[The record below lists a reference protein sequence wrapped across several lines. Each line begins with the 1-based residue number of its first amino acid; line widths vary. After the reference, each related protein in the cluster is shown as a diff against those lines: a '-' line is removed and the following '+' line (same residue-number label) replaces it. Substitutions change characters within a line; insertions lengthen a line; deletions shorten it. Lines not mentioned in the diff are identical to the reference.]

1 MYFSPSRRLV
11 SGSPGSTML
20 VSNGGSPNS
29 NSRRGRCALPV
40 PRTVLRICLLRHFHD
55 IRSSRIVMSFL
66 TPVRAGADFVTYSHA
81 GYVAALV
88 SAVAVIVRYLGAC
101 LAFLRDCVS
110 DGLLNYSNGRV
121 WKRCAIHCDSDV
133 LIYF

>member
-66 TPVRAGADFVTYSHA
+66 TSVLHFGEDCPRLGNGKVALFNIVDVVCGHQPLKRLIQFRRSSYQPGVCVPLGAVGLVA
-81 GYVAALV
+81 LAALV
-88 SAVAVIVRYLGAC
+88 FSMAC
-101 LAFLRDCVS
+101 
-110 DGLLNYSNGRV
+110 N
-121 WKRCAIHCDSDV
+121 
-133 LIYF
+133 